1 MSQTDPIA
9 DMLTRIRN
17 AVQARKKEVSLPSSG
32 IKIEIAKILREE
44 GFIRNYKVIEDKKQ
58 GILNITLKYAEDNQN
73 VITGIR
79 RVSSPGCRI
88 YCTKDS
94 VPKVLDG
101 LGTRHRLHFQGAD
114 VGPKMRGDGDRRRG
128 PVLDLVGS

>member
-58 GILNITLKYAEDNQN
+58 GILSIALKYAEDNQN

-101 LGTRHRLHFQGAD
+101 LGLAIVSTSKGLMSGQKCEETGI
-114 VGPKMRGDGDRRRG
+114 GGE
-128 PVLDLVGS
+128 VLCSIW